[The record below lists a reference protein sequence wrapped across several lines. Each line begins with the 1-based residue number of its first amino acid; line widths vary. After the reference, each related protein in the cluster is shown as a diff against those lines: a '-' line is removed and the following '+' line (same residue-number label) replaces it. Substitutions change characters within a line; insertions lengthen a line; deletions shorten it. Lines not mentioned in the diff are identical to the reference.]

1 MAEDAPTPT
10 TTSIEGIPP
19 RETVVTFREHF
30 ASYNAGESAAFT
42 PDEAQKLV
50 DDGVGVLGGGP
61 SDPPINIDVPFA
73 SQDGNTVNC
82 TMGNWTGTPTA
93 YDYQWKND
101 GADVGGGSASYTVT
115 AADVGHTIT
124 CIVSATNDFGT
135 TAAPPSNGVVIV
147 EPAGD
152 AAPAA
157 ARHAPAHAARHA
169 TTGRRTR

>member
-10 TTSIEGIPP
+10 PNVEGIPP
-19 RETVVTFREHF
+19 RETVVTFKEHF

-50 DDGVGVLGGGP
+50 DEGVGVLGGGP
-61 SDPPINIDVPFA
+61 SDPPINIDIPYA

-93 YDYQWKND
+93 YAYQWKSD
-101 GADVGGGSASYTVT
+101 GVDVGEDTPYPLTADDAGKTFSCIVT
-115 AADVGHTIT
+115 A
-124 CIVSATNDFGT
+124 TNAAGT